1 MPLLKKKNRGIEK
14 KGVVMDPHWAT
25 DDLTNMASFLEFY
38 KTCLSSL
45 SSNFENV
52 CQEKSVLEGEIRRTQ
67 ILMSDRIVLIAQS
80 RYQL

>member
-1 MPLLKKKNRGIEK
+1 
-14 KGVVMDPHWAT
+14 
-25 DDLTNMASFLEFY
+25 MASFLEFY